1 MKALIYYGI
10 KDVRVEDREIPV
22 CGPNDAIVRVVRAGI
37 CGSDTTAY
45 LHGGENMY
53 IFSGREF
60 GHEMTGYIY
69 QLGEN
74 VAGMQEGD
82 RVFVE
87 PSKAVLDPYE
97 ANMAGAFSQ
106 YVLVHNACCGANIFR
121 LPDCISYDEAVLI
134 EPLSVSTHA
143 KNRAQVKAGEKV
155 LVCGCGPIGLGV
167 IAALKAQGNE
177 KVAVVDRDAH
187 RLKYAEKMGAHPILS
202 NSNNLEDLKDQLT
215 AYFGTM
221 QNINHRVQ
229 FGTEGV
235 KIQENRVLDADV
247 VFDCAGMPG
256 FVDEF
261 LLHAK
266 QCARFCDIAVH
277 RAPVSIRFHEIMST
291 QCALMGSRGYER
303 EDILEV
309 IDFLER
315 GQTKAGM
322 MVSHCIPLEQASQ
335 AFELAADPASCT
347 KVVINME

>member
-1 MKALIYYGI
+1 MKSLIYYGM
-10 KDVRVEDREIPV
+10 KDIRVENRKIPV
-22 CGPNDAIVRVVRAGI
+22 CGPDDAIVRVMRAGI

-69 QLGEN
+69 QLGKN
-74 VAGMQEGD
+74 VTGLQEGD

-106 YVLVHNACCGANIFR
+106 YVVVHNACVGSNIFR
-121 LPDCISYDEAVLI
+121 LPDYISYDEAVLI

-143 KNRAQVKAGEKV
+143 KNRAQVKPNEKV

-167 IAALKAQGNE
+167 IASLKAQGNE
-177 KVAVVDRDAH
+177 YVAVIDRDAH
-187 RLKYAEKMGAHPILS
+187 RLQCAEKMGAHPILS
-202 NSNNLEDLKDQLT
+202 KSSHLEDLKEQLI
-215 AYFGTM
+215 AYFGIM
-221 QNINHRVQ
+221 QNRNHRVQ
-229 FGTEGV
+229 FRADGV
-235 KIQENRVLDADV
+235 EIQENTVLDADV
-247 VFDCAGMPG
+247 VFDCAGIPG

-266 QCARFCDIAVH
+266 QKSRYCDIAVH
-277 RAPVSIRFHEIMST
+277 RTPVSIRFHEIMST
-291 QCALMGSRGYER
+291 QCAIMGSRGYEQK
-303 EDILEV
+303 DILEV
-309 IDFLER
+309 IDFLGR
-315 GQTKAGM
+315 GKTKAEQ
-322 MVSHCIPLEQASQ
+322 MVSHCIPLEQAAQ
-335 AFELAADPASCT
+335 AFALAADPASSI